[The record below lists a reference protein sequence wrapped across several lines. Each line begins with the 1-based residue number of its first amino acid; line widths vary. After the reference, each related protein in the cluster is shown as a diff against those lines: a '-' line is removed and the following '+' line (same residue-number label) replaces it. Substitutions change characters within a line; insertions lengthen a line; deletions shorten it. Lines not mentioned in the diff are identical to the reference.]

1 MRACIY
7 GAGAMGTVLGA
18 FMARAGED
26 VELVTR
32 NLSHVAALNAAGARI
47 GGADGG
53 ELFTCR
59 VKALPPS
66 AMSGRYDIVF
76 LMTKQRDNAQTVRY
90 ISNFLA
96 PGGAVCTLQNGL
108 PEDSVAAVVG
118 RENTLGCAVSWGA
131 TFVQP
136 GYVLMTSSP
145 DAMSFAL
152 GSPYGE
158 SEKIPLAAGL
168 LKCAGRVYTEKNFI
182 GARWS
187 KLIVN
192 SAFSSLSAIT
202 SFTFGRIAAGRDT
215 RPAAQRLLKEG
226 IDTAL
231 ACGVTPAKIQ
241 GHDLVKWLNY
251 SGAVKRAL
259 SYALIPV
266 AMKKHKNLVSGM
278 YFDLAAGKKSEMDA
292 IAGAVAAHARAAG
305 VKVPVTQA
313 VLSIAAR
320 IEGAALAP
328 SPENIA
334 ELGRLLKNE
343 L

>member
-1 MRACIY
+1 MRQ
-7 GAGAMGTVLGA
+7 GV
-18 FMARAGED
+18 
-26 VELVTR
+26 
-32 NLSHVAALNAAGARI
+32 
-47 GGADGG
+47 
-53 ELFTCR
+53 
-59 VKALPPS
+59 
-66 AMSGRYDIVF
+66 
-76 LMTKQRDNAQTVRY
+76 
-90 ISNFLA
+90 
-96 PGGAVCTLQNGL
+96 
-108 PEDSVAAVVG
+108 
-118 RENTLGCAVSWGA
+118 
-131 TFVQP
+131 
-136 GYVLMTSSP
+136 
-145 DAMSFAL
+145 
-152 GSPYGE
+152 
-158 SEKIPLAAGL
+158 
-168 LKCAGRVYTEKNFI
+168 
-182 GARWS
+182 WS
-187 KLIVN
+187 
-192 SAFSSLSAIT
+192 
-202 SFTFGRIAAGRDT
+202 RDT

>member
-1 MRACIY
+1 MI
-7 GAGAMGTVLGA
+7 
-18 FMARAGED
+18 
-26 VELVTR
+26 
-32 NLSHVAALNAAGARI
+32 
-47 GGADGG
+47 
-53 ELFTCR
+53 
-59 VKALPPS
+59 
-66 AMSGRYDIVF
+66 
-76 LMTKQRDNAQTVRY
+76 
-90 ISNFLA
+90 
-96 PGGAVCTLQNGL
+96 
-108 PEDSVAAVVG
+108 AAVVG

-158 SEKIPLAAGL
+158 NEKIPLAARL

-278 YFDLAAGKKSEMDA
+278 YFDLAAGKKSEM
-292 IAGAVAAHARAAG
+292 
-305 VKVPVTQA
+305 
-313 VLSIAAR
+313 L
-320 IEGAALAP
+320 
-328 SPENIA
+328 
-334 ELGRLLKNE
+334 RLLESYRKE
-343 L
+343 LLDRLHADRQKIDCLDFFIFQMKKEKGECVRPEHPR